1 MKEKFK
7 AIPKPMKTQIF
18 ARFGISFLSLIIAV
32 LMLAIAKDFI
42 LSLPCLLLFGYMAVN
57 GGIILYNGFTEKFV
71 AVSGECVKIERTQLR
86 KRVRV
91 LYIQT
96 EKGQMKVPIRKRIGR
111 LNEGDIITVY
121 MPTKT
126 RIYEQDNC
134 LVIFGYYA
142 IDINRQNNRI
152 SAQ

>member
-111 LNEGDIITVY
+111 LNEGDMITVY

-142 IDINRQNNRI
+142 IDINRQNNSI

>member
-18 ARFGISFLSLIIAV
+18 VRFGIGLLSLIAAV

-42 LSLPCLLLFGYMAVN
+42 LSLPCLLLFGYMAVD
-57 GGIILYNGFTEKFV
+57 GGIILYNGLAEKYV

-86 KRVRV
+86 KRVKV
-91 LYIQT
+91 IYIQT
-96 EKGQMKVPIRKRIGR
+96 EKGTMRVPIRKKFARIT
-111 LNEGDIITVY
+111 EGDTITVY

-126 RIYEQDNC
+126 RIYEQDNY

-152 SAQ
+152 

>member
-71 AVSGECVKIERTQLR
+71 AVSGECVEIERTQLR

>member
-126 RIYEQDNC
+126 RIYEQDNS

>member
-96 EKGQMKVPIRKRIGR
+96 EKGQMKVPIRKSIGR